1 MQNVQQAQTSLN
13 CGGVLLLVVGVVV
26 GTVVERGLNLWE
38 QDQNRLG
45 GYFWKGNHV
54 LLAISDSLAVP
65 SVPGT

>member
-1 MQNVQQAQTSLN
+1 
-13 CGGVLLLVVGVVV
+13 V

-38 QDQNRLG
+38 QDKNCLG
-45 GYFWKGNHV
+45 GYFWNGNHV